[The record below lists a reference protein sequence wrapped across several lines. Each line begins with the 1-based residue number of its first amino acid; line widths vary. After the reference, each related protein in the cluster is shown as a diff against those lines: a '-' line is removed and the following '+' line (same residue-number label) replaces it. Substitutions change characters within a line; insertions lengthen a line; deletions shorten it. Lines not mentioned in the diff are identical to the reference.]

1 VGTYKTEVDVPLS
14 PDETMKAC
22 REALLKLNW
31 RVQKMTSSSLEGK
44 AAPDAWSAA
53 VTVQATIVSS
63 GRGSRVLFE
72 GRMFG
77 VGGIVANKI
86 EGMVGKLVNALDV
99 QVRERTRPAESSTGG
114 LAAELERLATLRDR
128 GVLTQ
133 AEFELAKGRLIG
145 SSLS

>member
-1 VGTYKTEVDVPLS
+1 
-14 PDETMKAC
+14 
-22 REALLKLNW
+22 
-31 RVQKMTSSSLEGK
+31 
-44 AAPDAWSAA
+44 
-53 VTVQATIVSS
+53 
-63 GRGSRVLFE
+63 
-72 GRMFG
+72 
-77 VGGIVANKI
+77 
-86 EGMVGKLVNALDV
+86 MVGKLVNALDV